1 MKKQT
6 ITQLMR
12 YRLSLINYAKKNG
25 VTKTAIKYNT
35 NRQYVYRWIKR
46 YDGDIRSLSNLS
58 TKPHSHPK
66 AHTEDEI
73 KLIKDMRRR
82 NPNTGLIVF
91 WVKLKQR
98 GYNHRPEVLYRVMKK
113 LDMFPKTT
121 NKKKSKK
128 KIKPYV
134 QMTYPGERIQ
144 VDIKFV
150 PSECLVGNEKLY
162 QYTAIDEYSRFRYIQ
177 IYNERSTYISTI
189 FMQEV
194 INFFPFDIKCVRT
207 DNGLEF
213 TNRLVSDKPTL
224 FETYLKQCG
233 INHDLIKP
241 YTPKHNGKVERSHRK
256 DSERFYKNRRFIS
269 LEDARKQARRY
280 LCEYNKFPM
289 APLGWKSPSD
299 YLRDFQSR
307 QN

>member
-12 YRLSLINYAKKNG
+12 YRLSLIKYADKNG
-25 VTKTAIKYNT
+25 ITKTAIKYNT
-35 NRQYVYRWIKR
+35 SRQYIYWWLNR
-46 YDGDIRSLSNLS
+46 YDGDIHSLANKS
-58 TKPHSHPK
+58 TRPHSHPK
-66 AHTEDEI
+66 QHTDEEI

-82 NPNTGLIVF
+82 NMDTGLIVF

-98 GYNHRPEVLYRVMKK
+98 GYNHRPEVLYRVMKR
-113 LDMFPKTT
+113 LNMFPKTP
-121 NKKKSKK
+121 KKKSKK

-144 VDIKFV
+144 IDIKFV
-150 PSECLVGNEKLY
+150 PSECLTNEEKLY

-177 IYNERSTYISTI
+177 IYNERSTYISTLFI
-189 FMQEV
+189 KEV
-194 INFFPFDIKCVRT
+194 IKFFPFEIKCVRT

-213 TNRLVSDKPTL
+213 TNRLISDKPTL
-224 FETYLKQCG
+224 FEDYLKKCN

-269 LEDARKQARRY
+269 LEDARTQARRY
-280 LCEYNKFPM
+280 LHEYNNFPI
-289 APLGWKSPSD
+289 APLNWKSPSEC
-299 YLRDFQSR
+299 LRDYY
-307 QN
+307 NK